1 MLADSERIQSV
12 AHPRICER
20 QCQPDQLG
28 VGEQTSPANLLGAG
42 ESIFDVASSLRIGT
56 MAVDRAGLIDQLC
69 QHGAAL
75 GVDGS
80 YGCDEFGAPRVQTP
94 AVQYRCRG
102 DGRRRGVLDRSRT
115 AASVCAVP
123 PTASR
128 DPVDHV
134 HGEQADIPPRKLVVQ
149 LARQVT
155 VLVGARLA
163 RGALVVDDH
172 RNGNLCS
179 GGGGQFRK
187 AAQRAATFATGEI
200 GTQDS
205 AHFTLGGGH
214 EYQRFFGHE
223 AQNGGQCRDQYAG
236 AIERCFGA
244 MCCRHTANLATAT
257 DEDPP
262 MPICRALTVDVID
275 FGDECGSACEMGT
288 TGVHLSAMGSTQE
301 YDLVVIGSGPGGQKA
316 AIAAAKL
323 GKSVA
328 VIERGL
334 MLGGVCVNTG
344 TIPSKTLREAVVYLT
359 GMSQRELYGASYRVK
374 ERITPADLLARTQH
388 VIGREIDVV
397 RAQLMRNRIELFV
410 GHARFLDAH
419 TIHVDDPNRAERV
432 TVSGRYVVIATGTKP
447 ARPAGV
453 EFDENRVLDS
463 DGILDLKSIPASMV
477 VVGAG
482 VIGIEYA
489 SMFAALGTKVTVVEK
504 RANMLE
510 FCDPEIIEA
519 LKFHLRDLAVTFRFG
534 EEVTAVDVGSAGTI
548 TTLAS
553 GKQIPAE
560 TVMYSAGRQGQTN
573 HLDLANAGLEADNRG
588 RIFVDD
594 NYQTKVDH
602 IYAVGDV
609 IGFPALA
616 ATSMEQGRL
625 AAYHAFGEPCKGMTE
640 LQPIGIY
647 SIPEVSYVGSTEV
660 ELTKESVPYEVGVSR
675 YRELARGQIAGDSY
689 GMLKMLVSTEDL
701 RLLGVHIF
709 GTNATEMVHIGQS
722 VMGCHGTVEY
732 LVDAVF
738 NYPTFSEAYK
748 VAALDVMNK
757 LRALHQFRS

>member
-1 MLADSERIQSV
+1 M
-12 AHPRICER
+12 
-20 QCQPDQLG
+20 
-28 VGEQTSPANLLGAG
+28 
-42 ESIFDVASSLRIGT
+42 ASL
-56 MAVDRAGLIDQLC
+56 
-69 QHGAAL
+69 
-75 GVDGS
+75 
-80 YGCDEFGAPRVQTP
+80 
-94 AVQYRCRG
+94 
-102 DGRRRGVLDRSRT
+102 
-115 AASVCAVP
+115 
-123 PTASR
+123 
-128 DPVDHV
+128 
-134 HGEQADIPPRKLVVQ
+134 
-149 LARQVT
+149 
-155 VLVGARLA
+155 
-163 RGALVVDDH
+163 
-172 RNGNLCS
+172 
-179 GGGGQFRK
+179 
-187 AAQRAATFATGEI
+187 
-200 GTQDS
+200 
-205 AHFTLGGGH
+205 
-214 EYQRFFGHE
+214 
-223 AQNGGQCRDQYAG
+223 
-236 AIERCFGA
+236 
-244 MCCRHTANLATAT
+244 
-257 DEDPP
+257 
-262 MPICRALTVDVID
+262 
-275 FGDECGSACEMGT
+275 
-288 TGVHLSAMGSTQE
+288 QE

-323 GKSVA
+323 GKTVA
-328 VIERGL
+328 IIERGL

-374 ERITPADLLARTQH
+374 EKITPADLLARTQH
-388 VIGREIDVV
+388 VIGKEIDVV
-397 RAQLMRNRIELFV
+397 RSQLMRNRVELYT
-410 GHARFLDAH
+410 GHARFLDEH
-419 TIHVDDPNRAERV
+419 TLAVEDPTRAERI
-432 TVSGRYVVIATGTKP
+432 TVSGRNIVIATGTKP
-447 ARPAGV
+447 ARPGGV

-463 DGILDLKSIPASMV
+463 DGILDLKIIPTSMV

-534 EEVTAVDVGSAGTI
+534 EEVTAVDVGASGTV

-560 TVMYSAGRQGQTN
+560 TVMYSAGRQGQTD
-573 HLDLANAGLEADNRG
+573 HLDLPNAGLEADNRG

-616 ATSMEQGRL
+616 ATSMDQGRL
-625 AAYHAFGEPCKGMTE
+625 AASHAFGEPCHAMTE

-647 SIPEVSYVGSTEV
+647 SIPEVSYVGATEV
-660 ELTKESVPYEVGVSR
+660 DLTKDAIPYEVGVSR

-689 GMLKMLVSTEDL
+689 GMLKLLVSTEDL

-709 GTNATEMVHIGQS
+709 GTNATEMVHIGQA
-722 VMGCHGTVEY
+722 VMGCGGTVEY

-757 LRALHQFRS
+757 LRALHQFKAR

>member
-1 MLADSERIQSV
+1 M
-12 AHPRICER
+12 
-20 QCQPDQLG
+20 
-28 VGEQTSPANLLGAG
+28 
-42 ESIFDVASSLRIGT
+42 
-56 MAVDRAGLIDQLC
+56 
-69 QHGAAL
+69 
-75 GVDGS
+75 
-80 YGCDEFGAPRVQTP
+80 
-94 AVQYRCRG
+94 
-102 DGRRRGVLDRSRT
+102 
-115 AASVCAVP
+115 
-123 PTASR
+123 
-128 DPVDHV
+128 
-134 HGEQADIPPRKLVVQ
+134 
-149 LARQVT
+149 
-155 VLVGARLA
+155 
-163 RGALVVDDH
+163 
-172 RNGNLCS
+172 
-179 GGGGQFRK
+179 
-187 AAQRAATFATGEI
+187 
-200 GTQDS
+200 
-205 AHFTLGGGH
+205 
-214 EYQRFFGHE
+214 
-223 AQNGGQCRDQYAG
+223 
-236 AIERCFGA
+236 
-244 MCCRHTANLATAT
+244 
-257 DEDPP
+257 
-262 MPICRALTVDVID
+262 
-275 FGDECGSACEMGT
+275 
-288 TGVHLSAMGSTQE
+288 QE

-323 GKSVA
+323 GRTVA

-359 GMSQRELYGASYRVK
+359 GMNQRELYGASYRVK
-374 ERITPADLLARTQH
+374 ENITPADLLARTQH
-388 VIGREIDVV
+388 VIGKEIDVV
-397 RAQLMRNRIELFV
+397 RSQLMRNRIELYV

-419 TIHVDDPNRAERV
+419 TVHVDDPNRAERV
-432 TVSGRYVVIATGTKP
+432 SVSGRKIVIATGTKP

-453 EFDENRVLDS
+453 EFDEHRVLDS
-463 DGILDLKSIPASMV
+463 DGILDLKSIPTSMV

-504 RANMLE
+504 RPNMLE

-519 LKFHLRDLAVTFRFG
+519 LKFHLRDHAVTFRFG
-534 EEVTAVDVGSAGTI
+534 EEVTAVDVGASGTV

-560 TVMYSAGRQGQTN
+560 TVMYSAGRQGQTD
-573 HLDLANAGLEADNRG
+573 HLDLPSAGLEADNRG

-625 AAYHAFGEPCKGMTE
+625 AAYHAFGEPTHSITE

-647 SIPEVSYVGSTEV
+647 SIPEVSYVGATEV
-660 ELTKESVPYEVGVSR
+660 ELTNESVPYEVGVSR
-675 YRELARGQIAGDSY
+675 YRELARGQIAGDSH
-689 GMLKMLVSTEDL
+689 GMLKLLVSTEDL

-709 GTNATEMVHIGQS
+709 GTNATEMVHIGQA
-722 VMGCHGTVEY
+722 VMGCGGTVEY

-757 LRALHQFRS
+757 LRALSQFRR

>member
-1 MLADSERIQSV
+1 MDS
-12 AHPRICER
+12 
-20 QCQPDQLG
+20 
-28 VGEQTSPANLLGAG
+28 
-42 ESIFDVASSLRIGT
+42 
-56 MAVDRAGLIDQLC
+56 
-69 QHGAAL
+69 
-75 GVDGS
+75 
-80 YGCDEFGAPRVQTP
+80 
-94 AVQYRCRG
+94 
-102 DGRRRGVLDRSRT
+102 
-115 AASVCAVP
+115 
-123 PTASR
+123 
-128 DPVDHV
+128 
-134 HGEQADIPPRKLVVQ
+134 
-149 LARQVT
+149 
-155 VLVGARLA
+155 
-163 RGALVVDDH
+163 
-172 RNGNLCS
+172 
-179 GGGGQFRK
+179 
-187 AAQRAATFATGEI
+187 
-200 GTQDS
+200 
-205 AHFTLGGGH
+205 TL
-214 EYQRFFGHE
+214 
-223 AQNGGQCRDQYAG
+223 
-236 AIERCFGA
+236 
-244 MCCRHTANLATAT
+244 
-257 DEDPP
+257 
-262 MPICRALTVDVID
+262 
-275 FGDECGSACEMGT
+275 
-288 TGVHLSAMGSTQE
+288 E

-328 VIERGL
+328 VVERGL

-359 GMSQRELYGASYRVK
+359 GMSQRDLYGASYRVK
-374 ERITPADLLARTQH
+374 EKITPADLLARTQH
-388 VIGREIDVV
+388 VINREIDVV
-397 RAQLMRNRIELFV
+397 RAQLLRNRIELYV

-419 TIHVDDPNRAERV
+419 TIDIDDPNRPERV
-432 TVSGRYVVIATGTKP
+432 TVSGRHIIIASGTKP

-463 DGILDLKSIPASMV
+463 DGILDLKTIPNSMV

-504 RANMLE
+504 RVNILE

-560 TVMYSAGRQGQTN
+560 TVMYSAGRQGQTD
-573 HLDLANAGLEADNRG
+573 HLDLPNAGLEADSRG

-594 NYQTKVDH
+594 NYQTKVEH

-616 ATSMEQGRL
+616 ATSMDQGRL
-625 AAYHAFGEPCKGMTE
+625 ATYHAFGEPAKGMAE

-647 SIPEVSYVGSTEV
+647 SIPEVSYVGATEV
-660 ELTKESVPYEVGVSR
+660 ELTAESVPYEVGVSR

-689 GMLKMLVSTEDL
+689 GMLKLLVSTEDL

-709 GTNATEMVHIGQS
+709 GTNATEMVHIGQA
-722 VMGCHGTVEY
+722 VMGCQGTIEY